1 MSFRFV
7 NDELQGRSKETG
19 SRMAQN
25 FIDTPVGTEHDPR
38 TTKAGVNPPR
48 RKPVAFAA
56 GGFLLLMLLGAAFLI
71 PRFRHRDAL
80 VEETQVAGGPPPV
93 EVATIALGTTTAKLE
108 LPGTV
113 QAFEQTPIYARTS
126 GYVTKRFV
134 DIGDRVQKGQ
144 LLATIDDPQT
154 AQQLRQ
160 AQASVLQAKA
170 QLAQAMANAK
180 LTTLNDQRFEEL
192 YKQGVVSRQ
201 AADTQEAQSGANDA
215 TVQAARANIS
225 AAEANVRSLQE
236 QAGFSRVLAPFAGT
250 ILSRGIDTGSL
261 ISAGSATTV
270 TQLFS
275 LAQSGTVRVF
285 TNVPQ
290 ASAPA
295 AMSARTAQVQF
306 RELPGQVFSGAV
318 TRTSGSIDQ
327 ASRTLLTEIDLPN
340 AAGKILPGMFATVF
354 FDTQRSAAPILIPA
368 NALLVRTAGPQA
380 FVVDGGN
387 VAHLRNL
394 TLGRDFGSST
404 EVLGGLQVG
413 DQVIL
418 SPGDGITDG
427 TKVDPQ
433 KPS

>member
-1 MSFRFV
+1 
-7 NDELQGRSKETG
+7 
-19 SRMAQN
+19 MAQN
-25 FIDTPVGTEHDPR
+25 FIDTPAATEHDPR
-38 TTKAGVNPPR
+38 AAHADRNAPARG
-48 RKPVAFAA
+48 PVAFAA
-56 GGFLLLMLLGAAFLI
+56 GAFLLLILLGAAFLV
-71 PRFRHRDAL
+71 PRFRHKDAL
-80 VEETQVAGGPPPV
+80 VEETRVAAGPPPV
-93 EVATIALGTTTAKLE
+93 EIAKIALGTTSGKLE

-134 DIGDRVQKGQ
+134 DIGDHVRQGQ

-160 AQASVLQAKA
+160 AEASVLQLKA
-170 QLAQAMANAK
+170 QLAQAVANAK
-180 LTTLNDQRFEEL
+180 LTTLNDQRYDEL
-192 YKQGVVSRQ
+192 YKQGVVSLQ
-201 AADTQEAQSGANDA
+201 TAQTQEAQSGANDA
-215 TVQAARANIS
+215 TVQAARANI
-225 AAEANVRSLQE
+225 AAGDANVRSLQE
-236 QAGFSRVLAPFAGT
+236 QAGFSRVLAPFTGT
-250 ILSRGIDTGSL
+250 ILTRGIDTGSL

-290 ASAPA
+290 AYAPA
-295 AMSARTAQVQF
+295 AMSAHVATVQF
-306 RELPGQVFSGAV
+306 RELPGQVFTGAV
-318 TRTSGSIDQ
+318 TRTSNSIDP

-380 FVVDGGN
+380 FAVDSSN
-387 VAHLRNL
+387 IAHLRNL
-394 TLGRDFGSST
+394 TLGRDFGTNT
-404 EVLGGLQVG
+404 EVLSGLQPG

-418 SPGDGITDG
+418 SPGDNIVDG